1 MDLRKLKWE
10 NYLLVILLL
19 SFGISSA
26 QLDTSK
32 VSKDSLPS
40 TWELLKYDGASA
52 FGGMKYTY
60 SRPLQWEKDDFITAG
75 AIFAGTAALYIFD
88 EETSDYFI
96 NQNEEIPQLIK
107 DIGWYY
113 GSPQN
118 NYAINGAVYLY
129 GLFTKNEK
137 VRKTGVLLISAASTA
152 GLIQTITKTA
162 VGRARPATGE
172 GKASFDPFRG
182 IGAYHSFPSG
192 HTILSFT
199 TAYAIG
205 KQFDNP
211 FVKAGIYGLGLIAP
225 VSRLW
230 AGAHW
235 LTDVGLSLAIS
246 VLVVDSID
254 NYLNEERLYGPK
266 EKNRISWKF
275 NVGLGR
281 VGLTGTF

>member
-1 MDLRKLKWE
+1 MK
-10 NYLLVILLL
+10 NYLLLILLFSIKI
-19 SFGISSA
+19 SFA
-26 QLDTSK
+26 QVDTTGFK
-32 VSKDSLPS
+32 KDSLPN

-60 SRPLQWEKDDFITAG
+60 SRPLQWEKDDFLTAG
-75 AIFAGTAALYIFD
+75 AIVLGTAALYLVD
-88 EETSDYFI
+88 QETHEFFI
-96 NQNEEIPQLIK
+96 DQDPHIPQLIK

-152 GLIQTITKTA
+152 GLIQTIAKTSI
-162 VGRARPATGE
+162 GRARPGTGE
-172 GKASFDPFRG
+172 GKSSFDPFRG

-205 KQFDNP
+205 KQFENP
-211 FVKAGIYGLGLIAP
+211 FIKAGIYGLGMIAP

-254 NYLNEERLYGPK
+254 NYLNEERLYGP
-266 EKNRISWKF
+266 EDKNRISWKF

-281 VGLTGTF
+281 AGITGTF